1 MSFSSEQKDF
11 IIESAYKSTCCRG
24 ALLSGI
30 MLAKGE
36 FSDNAVVVALE
47 KVSYAE
53 FLSHLAREF
62 YGKDG
67 EIYRE
72 SAGGRRVAV
81 RIASKSAANFLTKM
95 LNSGELFR
103 QKCQN
108 CVSAFLRGVYL
119 AAGRASDP
127 KSEYTLEL
135 SLGERSDI
143 FVDFL
148 AGLGPVA
155 SITERGGKKSVYMR
169 DSSMIEY
176 FYALAG
182 MNKAMFALID
192 AKAEGELRKN
202 IARTSN
208 CMTNNMQK
216 AVDAAG
222 PQIRLIAEL
231 EKANLLSSLP
241 DELEETARLR
251 LKYPDYSLTQLTQVS
266 VTSISKPGM
275 SHRLKKIME
284 IGQQL
289 LDRRG
294 QTK

>member
-11 IIESAYKSTCCRG
+11 ITESVYKSACCRG
-24 ALLSGI
+24 ALLSGV
-30 MLAKGE
+30 LFAKGE
-36 FSDNAVVVALE
+36 LSDSAVTVTLE

-62 YGKDG
+62 YAKDG

-72 SAGGRRVAV
+72 SKGGRRVAL
-81 RIASKSAANFLTKM
+81 RIDSKSAANFLRKM
-95 LNSGELFR
+95 LDSGELFK
-103 QKCQN
+103 QKCQG
-108 CVSAFLRGVYL
+108 CTSAFLRGVYL
-119 AAGRASDP
+119 ASGRASDP
-127 KSEYTLEL
+127 KNEYTLEF
-135 SLGERSDI
+135 SLGERSER

-148 AGLGPVA
+148 RDLGPTA
-155 SITERGGKKSVYMR
+155 SVTERNGKRSVYMR

-176 FYALAG
+176 FYALSG
-182 MNKAMFALID
+182 MNKAMFTLID

-208 CMTNNMQK
+208 CLTNNMQK

-222 PQIRLIAEL
+222 PQIELIAEL
-231 EKANLLSSLP
+231 ERANLLSSLP
-241 DELEETARLR
+241 DELEQTARLR

>member
-1 MSFSSEQKDF
+1 MA
-11 IIESAYKSTCCRG
+11 IY
-24 ALLSGI
+24 
-30 MLAKGE
+30 LA
-36 FSDNAVVVALE
+36 
-47 KVSYAE
+47 
-53 FLSHLAREF
+53 
-62 YGKDG
+62 
-67 EIYRE
+67 
-72 SAGGRRVAV
+72 
-81 RIASKSAANFLTKM
+81 KM

-251 LKYPDYSLTQLTQVS
+251 LKYPEASLKELCKNSPETITVS
-266 VTSISKPGM
+266 GLN
-275 SHRLKKIME
+275 HRLKKIIE
-284 IGQQL
+284 IYEEI
-289 LDRRG
+289 
-294 QTK
+294 K